1 MSEQQKNLKTQERLA
16 TTDSGFD
23 LPSLIIG
30 KMIRYVVIPC
40 LLFYGNHLL
49 DNITAEIKQLS
60 KSQAEMSTKIDV
72 QRVNSEAYK
81 AVIEKHLELIE
92 YRLTIL
98 EESYGKIHTKLF
110 GEWSAG
116 PKPNAHSVGKSANV
130 EQFNFNSEDRGTRNQ
145 D

>member
-1 MSEQQKNLKTQERLA
+1 MSGQQKNSKTQERLA

-30 KMIRYVVIPC
+30 KMVRYVVIPC

-49 DNITAEIKQLS
+49 DNITSEIKQLS
-60 KSQAEMSTKIDV
+60 KAQAEMSTKIDV

-92 YRLTIL
+92 YRLAIL

-110 GEWSAG
+110 GEWGTG
-116 PKPNAHSVGKSANV
+116 PNSNAHSVGKSANV
-130 EQFNFNSEDRGTRNQ
+130 EQFNFNSEDRGTRK
-145 D
+145 

>member
-1 MSEQQKNLKTQERLA
+1 MSGQQKNSKTQERLA

-30 KMIRYVVIPC
+30 KMVRYVVIPC

-49 DNITAEIKQLS
+49 DNITTELKQLS
-60 KSQAEMSTKIDV
+60 KAQAEMSTKIDV

-81 AVIEKHLELIE
+81 AVIEKHLELVE
-92 YRLTIL
+92 YRLSIL

-110 GEWSAG
+110 GEWSAR
-116 PKPNAHSVGKSANV
+116 PNANAHSLGKSANV
-130 EQFNFNSEDRGTRNQ
+130 EQFNFNSEDRGARK
-145 D
+145 